1 MLKSFLILN
10 LDYCERLLK
19 EQLLLI
25 VSQLQP
31 LSPHL
36 VRQLEHFS
44 NLTQLFELF
53 ELSLLLL
60 KYTVFDDYEKLI
72 QSLHQIIPS
81 HVGLNEDDPL

>member
-1 MLKSFLILN
+1 MSFLILN
-10 LDYCERLLK
+10 LDYYEPLLK

-25 VSQLQP
+25 VSPLQP

-60 KYTVFDDYEKLI
+60 KYTVFDDYEKLT
-72 QSLHQIIPS
+72 QSLHQIILS